1 MALPCQ
7 NDTID
12 IRPGEDFDR
21 EAVRRYLLQHIEGM
35 PDAPLEVRQ
44 FPSGASNLTY
54 LLRCGDWE
62 AVMRRPP
69 FGPLPPKA
77 HDMKRESEYLKRLHP
92 YFPLVPKPYIFC
104 DDESVIGAPFYVMER
119 KKGVVL
125 DDGFPPGVEVTE
137 ELCRKIS
144 YAVVDTLAQL
154 HQVDYRE
161 AGLSQF
167 GRPEGF
173 MERQVKGWIARYDRV
188 KTDEIPGVE
197 QIARWL
203 LDHIPTARE
212 TTIVHN
218 DYKLNNMLLS
228 FDFESV
234 VCVLD
239 WEMATIG
246 DPLYDLGV
254 TLGYWTLADDSDL
267 LKEGLP
273 TVTTTRGFIS
283 REEFIERYARKTGRE
298 VVNMHFYLTFSYF
311 RTAVVLQQIY
321 YRWKRGQ
328 TQDERFGKFN
338 KVIRNLFE
346 YAAYQSQQKM

>member
-1 MALPCQ
+1 
-7 NDTID
+7 
-12 IRPGEDFDR
+12 
-21 EAVRRYLLQHIEGM
+21 
-35 PDAPLEVRQ
+35 
-44 FPSGASNLTY
+44 
-54 LLRCGDWE
+54 
-62 AVMRRPP
+62 
-69 FGPLPPKA
+69 
-77 HDMKRESEYLKRLHP
+77 
-92 YFPLVPKPYIFC
+92 
-104 DDESVIGAPFYVMER
+104 
-119 KKGVVL
+119 
-125 DDGFPPGVEVTE
+125 
-137 ELCRKIS
+137 
-144 YAVVDTLAQL
+144 VDTLAQL

-173 MERQVKGWIARYDRV
+173 VERQVKGWIARYDRV

-311 RTAVVLQQIY
+311 
-321 YRWKRGQ
+321 
-328 TQDERFGKFN
+328 
-338 KVIRNLFE
+338 
-346 YAAYQSQQKM
+346 